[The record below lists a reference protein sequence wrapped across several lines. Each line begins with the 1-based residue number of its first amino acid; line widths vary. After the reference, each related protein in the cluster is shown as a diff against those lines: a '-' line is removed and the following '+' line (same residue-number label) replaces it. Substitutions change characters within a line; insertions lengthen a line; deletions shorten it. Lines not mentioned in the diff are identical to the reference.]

1 MAKDNYKNDWEEF
14 AEIDSKWSILTN
26 SEMRYDGWSEKN
38 FFDTGVNEIEKTL
51 KLIKT
56 LQLNI
61 HFGQV
66 LDFGCG
72 IGRVTYALS
81 RYFQKVYGVDISEK
95 MIAQAKAKFK
105 ENPKII
111 FKQNEK
117 NNLEFFNDSEFDF
130 IFSLITLQHVPDKK
144 RIESYLLEF
153 LRILKTEGLLYFQ
166 LPSIPNYSLHK
177 KILLKFRSRL
187 YYLFTDKLR
196 FSKKFCYYYLK
207 LAPFMHMSY
216 VKSSDIK
223 RIFTNKDQRI
233 KINVFNDNSINTAYL
248 IQKTTEYDKSNNNQA

>member
-1 MAKDNYKNDWEEF
+1 MKNNDYKNDWEEF

-26 SEMRYDGWSEKN
+26 PEMRYDRWSEKE
-38 FFDTGVNEIEKTL
+38 FFDTGVNEIKNIL

-56 LQLNI
+56 SHLNI
-61 HFGQV
+61 RFGQV

-72 IGRVTYALS
+72 IGRVANALS

-117 NNLEFFNDSEFDF
+117 NNLEFFNDNEFDF

-144 RIESYLLEF
+144 QIEAYLSEF

-166 LPSIPNYSLHK
+166 LPSIPNYPLYK
-177 KILLKFRSRL
+177 EILLKFRSKL
-187 YYLFTDKLR
+187 YYLFTDKLG

-216 VKSSDIK
+216 LKSSDIK

-233 KINVFNDNSINTAYL
+233 KINVFNDNSINTVYL
-248 IQKTTEYDKSNNNQA
+248 IQKTTEYDKTNNN